1 MFRRSENEAK
11 LLSLAAT
18 SVQSLASTQ
27 EEAKSLASLAD
38 RPLASW
44 FILGR
49 LKQELRSAGIEFGG
63 TAIDWD
69 KIGDFIVKIT
79 PILFE
84 LFKMFL

>member
-1 MFRRSENEAK
+1 MLRRSENETK
-11 LLSLAAT
+11 LLSLAVS

-27 EEAKSLASLAD
+27 EEAKSLSKLAD
-38 RPLASW
+38 RPLVSW
-44 FILGR
+44 YVLRR
-49 LKQELRSAGIEFGG
+49 LKQELDTAGIKYEG

-69 KIGDFIVKIT
+69 KIGDFIVKIA